1 MDVANSC
8 KFTFMETN
16 GEGRDG
22 ELVGGGGGE
31 VRLSYSHIQIVL
43 WLSFVSAK
51 RSFEYHSK
59 CLSFVCHT
67 GNLIRLYLK
76 KKKRK
81 MQTEAEFGHFE
92 CWCKRTASRRE
103 FSRIADDDRQRA
115 LVRKDRYDIRL
126 P

>member
-1 MDVANSC
+1 
-8 KFTFMETN
+8 
-16 GEGRDG
+16 
-22 ELVGGGGGE
+22 
-31 VRLSYSHIQIVL
+31 
-43 WLSFVSAK
+43 
-51 RSFEYHSK
+51 
-59 CLSFVCHT
+59 
-67 GNLIRLYLK
+67 
-76 KKKRK
+76 